1 MLKLSVTERRAI
13 VGEYYNAISTP
24 EFGEFETG
32 ADKSESNNY
41 WAGFEIGS
49 RVFDFCFYWL
59 DGKFVA
65 IVYECF
71 KNDAGD
77 FSTDVSREYFLTG

>member
-13 VGEYYNAISTP
+13 IGEYYSAVSAP
-24 EFGEFETG
+24 EFGSFEAS
-32 ADKSESNNY
+32 ADKSESENY
-41 WAGFEIGS
+41 WAGFGIGS
-49 RVFDFCFYWL
+49 RLFDFCFYWL

-71 KNDAGD
+71 ENAAGD
-77 FSTDVSREYFLTG
+77 IETDMCKEYFLTD

>member
-1 MLKLSVTERRAI
+1 MLELSVTERRAI
-13 VGEYYNAISTP
+13 IGEYYNAISTP
-24 EFGEFETG
+24 EFGRFEAD
-32 ADKSESNNY
+32 ADKTESDNY
-41 WAGFEIGS
+41 WAGFEIGA

-71 KNDAGD
+71 RDYHGE